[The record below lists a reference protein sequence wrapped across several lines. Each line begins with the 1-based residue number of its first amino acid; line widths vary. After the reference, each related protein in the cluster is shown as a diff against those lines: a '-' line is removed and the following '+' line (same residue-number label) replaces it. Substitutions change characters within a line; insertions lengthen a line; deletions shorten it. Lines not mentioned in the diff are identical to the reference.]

1 MSKCG
6 ETKAGDGNKVNFEL
20 MQLALSADQWVA
32 ICAHLTA
39 GLPEEACGLL
49 AGRAGQTHKV
59 YLMTNA
65 RHSPTRYEME
75 PRELVQALEE
85 MDERDWELTGI
96 FHSHPA
102 GPPTPSPADI
112 AEAYY
117 PDSAYVI
124 CSLDRG
130 EWQARAVEIREGRT
144 LEIELRIGTG
154 DAT

>member
-1 MSKCG
+1 MSPPVLL
-6 ETKAGDGNKVNFEL
+6 TQA
-20 MQLALSADQWVA
+20 QWIE

-59 YLMTNA
+59 YLITNA

-85 MDERDWELTGI
+85 MDENEWDLIGI

-102 GPPTPSPADI
+102 GPPTPSPTDM

-130 EWQARAVEIREGRT
+130 EWQARAFEIREGRAR
-144 LEIELRIGTG
+144 EIELQIGAG
-154 DAT
+154 EAI